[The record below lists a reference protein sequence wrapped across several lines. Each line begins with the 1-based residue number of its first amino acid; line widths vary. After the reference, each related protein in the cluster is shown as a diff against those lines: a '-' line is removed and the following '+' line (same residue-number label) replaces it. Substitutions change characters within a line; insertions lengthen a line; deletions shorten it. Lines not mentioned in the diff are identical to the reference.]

1 MKHISLT
8 LPVLLLSALFLSAC
22 SSTPS
27 SVQLTPKLDKNIT
40 LTKVEDNKQWL
51 LNSQDL
57 RAERYLIA
65 ISSGDDVATLI
76 NESVSTRTLIEK
88 TLQTHWVKQG
98 HQFANS
104 SINGYQ
110 IDIQLL
116 KLLAEV
122 EQNTVS
128 HETDINVVI
137 KIKLKS
143 NKTSFSKTFRSH
155 FEEEAPFSPSIED
168 LTTKLNTQLSKL
180 LNQVV
185 QDQEFNDKLKQL

>member
-8 LPVLLLSALFLSAC
+8 LPVLLLSTLFLSAC

-98 HQFANS
+98 HQFVNKS
-104 SINGYQ
+104 NNGYQ

-122 EQNTVS
+122 EQSTMS

-137 KIKLKS
+137 KIMLKS
-143 NKTSFSKTFRSH
+143 NKTNFSKTFRSH

-168 LTTKLNTQLSKL
+168 LTTKLNTQLSQL

-185 QDQEFNDKLKQL
+185 QDQEFNGKLKQL

>member
-8 LPVLLLSALFLSAC
+8 LPTLFLSILFLSAC

-27 SVQLTPKLDKNIT
+27 SVQLTPQIDANSVKNQ
-40 LTKVEDNKQWL
+40 VEVNKQWL

-57 RAERYLIA
+57 RAQRYLIA

-76 NESVSTRTLIEK
+76 NESVSTRSVIEK
-88 TLQTHWVKQG
+88 TLQTHWATQG
-98 HQFANS
+98 HQFTS
-104 SINGYQ
+104 RSINGYQ

-128 HETDINVVI
+128 HETDINTVI
-137 KIKLKS
+137 KVQVKS
-143 NKTSFSKTFRSH
+143 GKTTFSKTFRSH
-155 FEEEAPFSPSIED
+155 FEEEAPFSPSID
-168 LTTKLNTQLSKL
+168 GLTTKLNTQLSQL
-180 LNQVV
+180 LNQIV
-185 QDQEFNDKLKQL
+185 QDPELNAKLQQL

>member
-8 LPVLLLSALFLSAC
+8 LPTLFLSILFLSAC

-27 SVQLTPKLDKNIT
+27 SVQLTPQIDANSVKNQ
-40 LTKVEDNKQWL
+40 VEVNKQWL

-57 RAERYLIA
+57 RAQRYLIA

-76 NESVSTRTLIEK
+76 NESVSTRSVIEK
-88 TLQTHWVKQG
+88 TLQTHWAKQG
-98 HQFANS
+98 HQFTS
-104 SINGYQ
+104 RSINGYQ

-128 HETDINVVI
+128 HETDINTVI
-137 KIKLKS
+137 KVQVKS
-143 NKTSFSKTFRSH
+143 GKTTFSKTFRSH
-155 FEEEAPFSPSIED
+155 FEEEAPFSPSID
-168 LTTKLNTQLSKL
+168 SLTTKLNTQLSQL
-180 LNQVV
+180 LNQIV
-185 QDQEFNDKLKQL
+185 QDPELNAKLQQL

>member
-98 HQFANS
+98 HQFTNK

-128 HETDINVVI
+128 HETDINAVI
-137 KIKLKS
+137 KVQLKS
-143 NKTSFSKTFRSH
+143 DKTTFSKTFRSH
-155 FEEEAPFSPSIED
+155 FEEEASFSPSIEK
-168 LTTKLNTQLSKL
+168 LTTKLNTQLSQL
-180 LNQVV
+180 LNQIV
-185 QDQEFNDKLKQL
+185 QDPELNDKLLKL